1 MIYTLNAIN
10 TNNNP
15 IFFEE
20 FDTSSFNICLSQTEN
35 ELRNI
40 LNCGVLTETQGK
52 KFSERFQ
59 EFIQMVIKYLEKFI
73 NWLRSPFQKN
83 NIKSEK
89 LYKFTIYKHDFAKI
103 MNSFS
108 GLLGKLR
115 TSRLR
120 LQIELIESKDKSTDK
135 IKEIEKEFLDKCWI
149 MISDALNYDIKDI
162 SNFNDYISFITESED
177 KNISLYEVS
186 NIIDWQRYSLSKS
199 ITRIKD
205 HYTRFADE
213 MKRMMEEL
221 DTFCNIDQTIV
232 DQTIVQIINIG
243 FKINTRISNC
253 IANLISQYNKYSDT
267 EYDADVSTNESSI
280 FSNIKII

>member
-1 MIYTLNAIN
+1 MIYTLNTIN
-10 TNNNP
+10 NSP

-73 NWLRSPFQKN
+73 NWLRGPFQKKQYQ
-83 NIKSEK
+83 IRK
-89 LYKFTIYKHDFAKI
+89 LYKFTIYKHDFVKI

-162 SNFNDYISFITESED
+162 SNFNDYISFITENEVRHMNLSE
-177 KNISLYEVS
+177 VF
-186 NIIDWQRYSLSKS
+186 NIIDYQRNVLSRS
-199 ITRIKD
+199 IMRIKD
-205 HYTRFADE
+205 HYTKFADE
-213 MKRMMEEL
+213 MKGMMEEL
-221 DTFCNIDQTIV
+221 DTSCNIDQTIV

-243 FKINTRISNC
+243 FKINTQVSNC

-267 EYDADVSTNESSI
+267 KYDADVSTNESTI
-280 FSNIKII
+280 FSNIQII